1 MSTNSTLSPQFFD
14 SDIDKHNYIIN
25 QALMNVRTIF
35 EAEIV
40 SSEDKG
46 GAYYYKIRPLLNFIS
61 PVGQPLECATIAD
74 VPASIENFGN
84 FAILGKYANGAKV
97 LVGVAD
103 RDHSNIK
110 YDWQVNTPQGFD
122 YHTLAGAIIIKG
134 LQKVGEKFDN
144 YIDTRTDGQ
153 LKIITTAQV
162 NVETKQANVKAD
174 HVTVDSS
181 DIKLGK
187 GIFQKV
193 LTALTKLTLLGTSTV
208 TFNGVTSNMTGFIQI
223 DPATS
228 GSESVK
234 AGVEGI

>member
-1 MSTNSTLSPQFFD
+1 MSTTSTLSPQFFD

-25 QALMNVRTIF
+25 QALMNVRTMF

-61 PVGQPLECATIAD
+61 PAGQPLECATIAD

-84 FAILGKYANGAKV
+84 FAVLGKYANGAKV

-122 YHTLAGAIIIKG
+122 YHTLAGAIIIRG

-144 YIDTRTDGQ
+144 YIDARTNGE
-153 LKIITTAQV
+153 LKIVTTAKIT
-162 NVETKQANVKAD
+162 VETKEANIKA
-174 HVTVDSS
+174 TKATIEAETFTIDSPS
-181 DIKLGK
+181 TSAGK
-187 GIFQKV
+187 GLKFG
-193 LTALTKLTLLGTSTV
+193 ALTTKSQ
-208 TFNGVTSNMTGFIQI
+208 GVLN
-223 DPATS
+223 PATGIVS
-228 GSESVK
+228 FAPTEGSTQFEI
-234 AGVEGI
+234 GV